1 MLNSNRDYCA
11 QRAKDRIANFQAE
24 AIHDAQVQAVKRQR
38 RAGKLANWTARQR
51 LGYLLMR
58 WGYRLARENQPL

>member
-1 MLNSNRDYCA
+1 MFHSNGDYCA
-11 QRAKDRIANFQAE
+11 QRARERIAIFQAE
-24 AIHDAQVQAVKRQR
+24 ALQDAQVQAVKRQR
-38 RAGKLANWTARQR
+38 RAAKLANWTARQR